1 MNLKDLLPK
10 LDPNLRI
17 EYRLFDITLFL
28 TVAVFTFWSIY
39 SVVANYTPIIKTVYI
54 SCLIIYTGIYIAYRF
69 GVSFRI
75 TTGIYYSIALLMLIY
90 AWLPAGGITG
100 AIIQMFLLVFVSG
113 LMVLHLR
120 SYLAFIA
127 ASMVIVLIYSYQ
139 EMTVPGLAVAYT
151 DEAARIRDLA
161 ITSVITICVLGY
173 ALFVFK
179 RAYSRD
185 RKKLKGTI
193 LELAEEKEKALSAD
207 KAKSDFLATI
217 SHEMRTPLNGIVGIS
232 ELLQETSLNDEQKDL
247 VSSLSYS
254 SELLHSLIS
263 DILDVTLIES
273 GKLAFQ
279 ASEIDI
285 KKDIERLI
293 KLVKPRV
300 DKKEGKVEII
310 INHDKKVPKV
320 LMGDVLRF
328 RQILLNLINNA
339 IKFTHEGQ
347 VSIKSELVS
356 MDEESAEVKLSVI
369 DTGVGISEEAQV
381 NLFSK
386 FYKGSADRNIEGT
399 GLGLSISKKLVSWM
413 GGEIGFES
421 KEGQGSEFWFRL
433 PFLIGEEKK
442 LKVDNLQ
449 LEGLTMERLQVLVA
463 EDVRI
468 NRIVIR
474 KMLEGFGIATID
486 EAEHG
491 EEAVQMAREKTYDI
505 ILMDM
510 QMPVM
515 DGFEASELIK
525 RENYNGKKP
534 VILAI
539 TANALMNDQDKYDK
553 AGIDGFVSK
562 PITKEMLKEA
572 LGKYL
577 N

>member
-1 MNLKDLLPK
+1 MNFKELLPK

-28 TVAVFTFWSIY
+28 TVVVFAFWTIY
-39 SVVANYTPIIKTVYI
+39 SIAANYTPIIKTVYI
-54 SCLIIYTGIYIAYRF
+54 VCFIIYTGIYVFYKI
-69 GVSFRI
+69 GVSFKVA
-75 TTGIYYSIALLMLIY
+75 TAVYYSFALLMLIY

-100 AIIQMFLLVFVSG
+100 AIVQMFILVFVSG

-120 SYLAFIA
+120 AYLAFVA
-127 ASMVIVLIYSYQ
+127 ACLVIILIYSYQ
-139 EMTVPGLAVAYT
+139 EMTVPNLAVAYT
-151 DEAARIRDLA
+151 SEIARIRDLS
-161 ITSVITICVLGY
+161 ITSFITLCVLAY

-193 LELAEEKEKALSAD
+193 LELAEEKEKAMSAD

-217 SHEMRTPLNGIVGIS
+217 SHEMRTPLNGIVGLS
-232 ELLQETSLNDEQKDL
+232 ELLQETSLDDEQKDL

-279 ASEIDI
+279 ASEIEVQ
-285 KKDIERLI
+285 KDIERLI

-300 DKKEGKVEII
+300 DKKEGKVDLI
-310 INHDKKVPKV
+310 INHDKKIPKV
-320 LMGDVLRF
+320 LIGDVLRF

-339 IKFTHEGQ
+339 IKFTNEGQ
-347 VSIKSELVS
+347 VTIKSELI
-356 MDEESAEVKLSVI
+356 DIAGENAEIKFSVI
-369 DTGVGISEEAQV
+369 DTGVGISEEAQA

-386 FYKGSADRNIEGT
+386 FYKGSTDRNIEGT
-399 GLGLSISKKLVSWM
+399 GLGLSISKKLVSLM

-421 KEGQGSEFWFRL
+421 EEGAGSEFWFQL
-433 PFLIGEEKK
+433 PFMIGEEKK
-442 LKVDNLQ
+442 LEVDKQQ
-449 LEGLTMERLQVLVA
+449 LEGLTMETLQILVA

-491 EEAVQMAREKTYDI
+491 EEAVQMAKSKAYDI

-525 RENYNGKKP
+525 KDTSDNKKP

-539 TANALMNDQDKYDK
+539 TANALMNDQEKYTR

>member
-1 MNLKDLLPK
+1 MKFKDLLPK

-17 EYRLFDITLFL
+17 EYRLFDITLFV
-28 TVAVFTFWSIY
+28 TVIVFTFWSIY
-39 SVVANYTPIIKTVYI
+39 SVVANYTPIIRAVYI
-54 SCLIIYTGIYIAYRF
+54 SCLIIYTGIYLAYKL
-69 GVSFRI
+69 GVSFRV
-75 TTGIYYSIALLMLIY
+75 TTGTYYSFALLVLIY
-90 AWLPAGGITG
+90 AWLPAGGIAG
-100 AIIQMFLLVFVSG
+100 AITQMFILIFVSG
-113 LMVLHLR
+113 LMVLPVR

-127 ASMVIVLIYSYQ
+127 ACLVIILIYSYQ

-151 DEAARIRDLA
+151 DEMVRISDLA
-161 ITSVITICVLGY
+161 ITSIITLCVLGY
-173 ALFVFK
+173 ALYVFK

-185 RKKLKGTI
+185 REKLKGTI

-232 ELLQETSLNDEQKDL
+232 ELLQETSLDNEQRDL
-247 VSSLSYS
+247 MSSLSYS

-263 DILDVTLIES
+263 DILDLTLIES
-273 GKLAFQ
+273 GKLVFQ
-279 ASEIDI
+279 ASEIEVQ
-285 KKDIERLI
+285 KDIERLV

-300 DKKEGKVEII
+300 DKKEAKVDLII
-310 INHDKKVPKV
+310 DNDKNIPEV
-320 LMGDVLRF
+320 LTGDVLRF
-328 RQILLNLINNA
+328 RQIFLNLINNA
-339 IKFTHEGQ
+339 IKFTNQGH
-347 VSIKSELVS
+347 VIIKSELVNIDS
-356 MDEESAEVKLSVI
+356 GKAEIKFSVI
-369 DTGVGISEEAQV
+369 DTGIGISEEAQA

-399 GLGLSISKKLVSWM
+399 GLGLSISKKLVSLM
-413 GGEIGFES
+413 GGEIGFNS
-421 KEGQGSEFWFRL
+421 KEGEGSEFWFQL
-433 PFLIGEEKK
+433 SFLIGKK
-442 LKVDNLQ
+442 KTLKVDNKQ
-449 LEGLTMERLQVLVA
+449 LEGLTMETLQVLVA

-491 EEAVQMAREKTYDI
+491 EEAVQMARTKTYDI
-505 ILMDM
+505 ILMDI

-515 DGFEASELIK
+515 DGFEASKLIK
-525 RENYNGKKP
+525 RENSNNKKP

-539 TANALMNDQDKYDK
+539 TANALMNDQDKYDR

-562 PITKEMLKEA
+562 PITKKMLKEA